1 MKRAVSVAMSLAAVS
16 SLIAASCATSNTFI
30 VNNAPPGSALVV
42 DDRQHPLKGEP
53 VIVSVETGTD
63 PVPWRVERAGGVV
76 VDEGIVERTELEW
89 GVVALG
95 TGMAACCMPSGALL
109 GFCVAN
115 PSLFAAPFTIVLG
128 DAGSVVNT
136 IQSPGWASIPF
147 TTVGIAAGAIPLLLG
162 LVAQSPPDVVTL
174 NLPRTV
180 EPTAP
185 LPPLDERSQP
195 VPPSPASTE
204 PSSSLPSAA
213 PPTTPTPT
221 PSLNRPS
228 ATTPLRDQAVS
239 PLPPAVDDGATTTGS
254 GMSF

>member
-16 SLIAASCATSNTFI
+16 SLLAASCATNNTFI

-42 DDRQHPLKGEP
+42 DDRQHALKGEP
-53 VIVSVETGTD
+53 VTVSIETGTD
-63 PVPWRVERAGGVV
+63 PVPWRVERSGVL
-76 VDEGIVERTELEW
+76 VDEGVVERTELEW

-109 GFCVAN
+109 GFCIAN
-115 PSLFAAPFTIVLG
+115 PSLFAAPFTIAVG

-180 EPTAP
+180 EPLTPRA
-185 LPPLDERSQP
+185 PLDERSQP
-195 VPPSPASTE
+195 VPPAPASTE
-204 PSSSLPSAA
+204 PSSLPPA
-213 PPTTPTPT
+213 TTPSPT
-221 PSLNRPS
+221 PSLDRPS
-228 ATTPLRDQAVS
+228 ATTPLRDQAVA
-239 PLPPAVDDGATTTGS
+239 PLPPAVDERGATTGS